1 MKKREKLTTKPPPAH
16 KSTKPSAVQRQ
27 QKSPVQYTTPQSP
40 ALQPATSSPQH
51 KTTKPQ
57 PPALHPS
64 RQRPAQNPPPSPE
77 KKNRTF
83 NVYEDTKYMMMT
95 EEDERGKEIEKVY
108 SSVPPISF

>member
-40 ALQPATSSPQH
+40 ALQPATSSPN
-51 KTTKPQ
+51 TKPQ
-57 PPALHPS
+57 NPS
-64 RQRPAQNPPPSPE
+64 RQPSTPVASPLQK

-83 NVYEDTKYMMMT
+83 NVYEDSKNMMMT

>member
-1 MKKREKLTTKPPPAH
+1 VQYKGNKKAQCSTQPPVASPPASH
-16 KSTKPSAVQRQ
+16 KE
-27 QKSPVQYTTPQSP
+27 
-40 ALQPATSSPQH
+40 PQH

-64 RQRPAQNPPPSPE
+64 RQPSPE

-83 NVYEDTKYMMMT
+83 NVYEDSKYMMMT

>member
-1 MKKREKLTTKPPPAH
+1 
-16 KSTKPSAVQRQ
+16 
-27 QKSPVQYTTPQSP
+27 VQYTTPQSP

-64 RQRPAQNPPPSPE
+64 RQRPAQNPPPLSR

-108 SSVPPISF
+108 SSVPHLILIDASLFKKVEAPWIFAEEKKFPCLK

>member
-1 MKKREKLTTKPPPAH
+1 
-16 KSTKPSAVQRQ
+16 VQYKGNK
-27 QKSPVQYTTPQSP
+27 KSPVQYTNPQSP

-57 PPALHPS
+57 PPALYPS
-64 RQRPAQNPPPSPE
+64 RQPSPE

-83 NVYEDTKYMMMT
+83 NVYEDSNYMMMT

-108 SSVPPISF
+108 SSVPPSHFD